1 MSHQVLLA
9 VSLLCGGRLMHAF
22 GKRAGGD
29 EIIKVMSRE
38 AWPVTTGIQ
47 WYSCYLVI
55 HEVRY
60 LIYQKLLEYV
70 VSFEY
75 GFLIWVGLLKIKY
88 VS

>member
-22 GKRAGGD
+22 EKGAEGD

-38 AWPVTTGIQ
+38 AWPVTTGMQ

-55 HEVRY
+55 HEVGY
-60 LIYQKLLEYV
+60 LIYQKLLQYIC
-70 VSFEY
+70 S
-75 GFLIWVGLLKIKY
+75 II
-88 VS
+88 